1 MAEEP
6 VRPGDATAGRA
17 PTAIRRPSPLR
28 RLWYILLLLQFPA
41 VLVPAFYARAT
52 PELWGFPFFY
62 WYQLLW
68 VPIVALVSWCAYL
81 LSNLARGGEPTATTG
96 PGGSAPDGG
105 QAGPGDAP
113 PLPKRVPPTGGGG

>member
-6 VRPGDATAGRA
+6 VRPGEAAAGRA
-17 PTAIRRPSPLR
+17 STAIRRPSPLR

-68 VPIVALVSWCAYL
+68 VIIAAVLTAIVYL
-81 LSNLARGGEPTATTG
+81 FTRERIEPAAS
-96 PGGSAPDGG
+96 PDRAP
-105 QAGPGDAP
+105 AE
-113 PLPKRVPPTGGGG
+113 VTS